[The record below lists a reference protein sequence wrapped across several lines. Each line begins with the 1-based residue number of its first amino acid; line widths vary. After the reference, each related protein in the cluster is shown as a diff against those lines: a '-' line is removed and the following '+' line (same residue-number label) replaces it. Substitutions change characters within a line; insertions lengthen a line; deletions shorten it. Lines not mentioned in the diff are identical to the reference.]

1 MDKKVTTAELITQSL
16 AMLCISLL
24 ACQTGYICAWPSYTT
39 SNFES
44 NSTLL
49 DRPMSA
55 WEISLLGSL
64 PNFGALLASPFCG
77 LAFNILGRKYATIF
91 FGLPYVITWTI
102 ISLTDNV
109 ILVLV
114 AMSIAGVG
122 VAGQNVAIIYVS
134 EIAHDSIRGGLTAF
148 SSSGYIIGLLTSYI
162 LGGKLTYQQVV
173 YTHLGFSVMTMLLL
187 TLLRESPVFLVMKG
201 REEEAEKSIAFYKR
215 LKIGSKDIAFEI
227 DKIRLQ
233 INPSSEKTYLPVDTE
248 EAKDLAKHE
257 EQQVEQ
263 KPTSSWKFLMK
274 SKSSQRALATVL
286 IIMTLIILMGCVVL
300 QVYAEPL
307 FKEAVPSMPPNQC
320 AILLAVDFLIASL
333 VCVFIIDKF
342 GRKPLLIVTAAIS
355 GVCMFLL
362 GLQLQTHFAPHWF
375 TVLIIYTYSF
385 VYMLGCAAI
394 PFVLSAELFLPE
406 VRSLCNSITMVC
418 LWSVNFVTL
427 LVFKPLA
434 EWLGLGIVFYCFSMF
449 SFVGVLFGYAY
460 IPETKGLS
468 VDAIQLLFLKK
479 K

>member
-91 FGLPYVITWTI
+91 FGLPYV
-102 ISLTDNV
+102 
-109 ILVLV
+109 
-114 AMSIAGVG
+114 
-122 VAGQNVAIIYVS
+122 
-134 EIAHDSIRGGLTAF
+134 
-148 SSSGYIIGLLTSYI
+148 
-162 LGGKLTYQQVV
+162 
-173 YTHLGFSVMTMLLL
+173 
-187 TLLRESPVFLVMKG
+187 
-201 REEEAEKSIAFYKR
+201 EAEKSIAFYKR